1 MNIKIKELREGFTPV
16 YKHTTD
22 ACCDCFANLKEPLYI
37 ENGFTVKI
45 PLGFAVE
52 IPVGYEGIIKGRSG
66 LTSKGIFCG
75 LGCIDA
81 GYTGEVCAIIT
92 NLSHRPFE
100 IKNGDRIC
108 QFKIQEAEKIH
119 FEKVEKLADSER
131 SSNGFGSTGI

>member
-1 MNIKIKELREGFTPV
+1 MNVKIRELRPNHIPV
-16 YKHTTD
+16 YKHVTD
-22 ACCDCFANLKEPLYI
+22 ACADCMAAV
-37 ENGFTVKI
+37 GFIVIDSGETMRI

-66 LTSKGIFCG
+66 LTSQGILCG

-100 IKNGDRIC
+100 IRDGDRIC
-108 QFKIQEAEKIH
+108 QFKIQEAEKIY
-119 FEKVEKLADSER
+119 FEKVDKLADSER
-131 SSNGFGSTGI
+131 GDKGFGSSGV

>member
-1 MNIKIKELREGFTPV
+1 MNVKIKELKPNHIPV
-16 YKHTTD
+16 YKHSTD
-22 ACCDCFANLKEPLYI
+22 ACADCMAAVGVNVIEPG
-37 ENGFTVKI
+37 ETMRI